1 MSEAEEYRCFIG
13 NLSWSTTDE
22 SLRDAFEK
30 FGNLTE
36 AKASLRS
43 FVLLFWIGYVLSC
56 PVPVDLRGSWIMLM
70 LPE

>member
-1 MSEAEEYRCFIG
+1 MAEAEEYRCFIG

-36 AKASLRS
+36 AKVTWR
-43 FVLLFWIGYVLSC
+43 I
-56 PVPVDLRGSWIMLM
+56 P
-70 LPE
+70 